1 MPRTRRSR
9 LIFAWARIETVTMA
23 FTNLRIYELS
33 NSIALSNSAI
43 RKFVNSSISL
53 SQRSDV
59 AQLVERDRLGPRRH
73 VDGECGAFEI
83 LVRFNLRQRGG
94 EIDHQRRLIRLQ
106 TNGLRKAAAP
116 RRIFDPPS
124 RAARRADLPI
134 WRT

>member
-43 RKFVNSSISL
+43 RKFVNSAISL
-53 SQRSDV
+53 SKRSAV
-59 AQLVERDRLGPRRH
+59 AQLVERDRLRPRRH

-83 LVRFNLRQRGG
+83 LVGFNLRQRRG
-94 EIDHQRRLIRLQ
+94 EIDRQRLLIGLQ
-106 TNGLRKAAAP
+106 TDGLRKAAAP
-116 RRIFDPPS
+116 RRILDAPS
-124 RAARRADLPI
+124 CTARRADLPI